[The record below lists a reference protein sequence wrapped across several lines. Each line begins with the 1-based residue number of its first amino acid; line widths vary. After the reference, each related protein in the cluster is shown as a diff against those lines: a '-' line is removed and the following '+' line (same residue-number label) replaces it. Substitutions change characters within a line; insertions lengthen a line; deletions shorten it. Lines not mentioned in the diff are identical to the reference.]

1 MENVVRNCVIL
12 ELLEQLQLKHSW
24 CGETHIQ
31 KATYF
36 LQKLTMVETDFD
48 YVLYKHGPFS
58 FDLRDELSS
67 LTANRLVEWLPQ
79 SPYGSKC
86 NVTSNGKELKSV
98 LSELVNEYDSA
109 IEFVSEHLAKENVA
123 ELERL
128 GTALYFINSDSS
140 LNSEVLATKVH
151 EIKPHVSYAE
161 AFKAVTRVREL
172 KDQWTSSNT
181 AA

>member
-1 MENVVRNCVIL
+1 MESVVRNCVIL
-12 ELLEQLQLKHSW
+12 ELVEQLQFKHSW

-36 LQKLTMVETDFD
+36 LQELTKVETNFD

-67 LTANRLVEWLPQ
+67 LTANRLVDWHPQ

-86 NVTSNGKELKSV
+86 HVTSNGKELKSV
-98 LSELVNEYDSA
+98 LNELINEYDLA
-109 IEFVSEHLAKENVA
+109 IEFVSEHLARENVA

-128 GTALYFINSDSS
+128 GTALYFIKSDSS
-140 LNSEVLATKVH
+140 LNSEALARKVH

-161 AFKAVTRVREL
+161 AYKAVTRVREL
-172 KDQWTSSNT
+172 EDEWASSNVS
-181 AA
+181 A